1 MFVKCVQRARMSWR
15 SILGD
20 LMRRPVHELGR
31 GSRTLL
37 VAIAVAA
44 LAALAWQYLPRDDSD
59 AASAISG
66 QLRPL
71 TYPVTRVSPQT
82 DSYFGESVSDPYR
95 WLEAEARE
103 STQVADWVAA
113 QNAVTFEYLD
123 TLEDRYR
130 IKDRLTG
137 LWNYEKFTLP
147 FREGGRYFFRRNDG
161 LQNQFTLHVQNAL
174 DEPAELLLDPNSWSV
189 DGATALASY
198 VPSRDGSL
206 VLYAIQDGGSDWRTL
221 KVLDT
226 ATKKTLDDTIEWVK
240 FSGLAWAPDGSG
252 FYYSRYPTPEKSAIF
267 QAVNYDHALYF
278 HEVGTPQDR
287 DKLIYARADDPTIL
301 VRGYVAADRFLVVT
315 MSRGTDARYEIA
327 IQDLAG
333 EDSAPEI
340 IIAGF
345 ENEFG
350 FFAAQERILY
360 AVTDR
365 GAPHKRIVAID
376 LDAPAEANWREV
388 VAESNH
394 LLVDA
399 SLVGGVLIAEYLEEV
414 KSVVRRFEL
423 TGKELSPIKL
433 PGIGSA
439 FGFEGEP
446 DDSETFYTFSSYNE
460 PTAIYRYDTRT
471 DTSEILRRP
480 ATSFDPSAYVVK
492 QVFFRSA
499 DGTTVPMFVSHRID
513 LDRTQP
519 VPTLLYGYGGFNISL
534 RPGFSLTA
542 FAWMEMG
549 GVYAVANLRG
559 GGEYGK
565 AWHEA
570 GRLLNKQNVFD
581 DFIAAAEHLVAE
593 GYTTTEQLG
602 IFGGSNGGLLVGAV
616 TNQRPDLFAVA
627 LPAVGVMDMLRFDQ
641 FTAGRFWRDDY
652 GSPSENEADF
662 RNNYAFSPY
671 HNIRDGVDY
680 PAVLITTADTD
691 DRVVPGHSFKYAAAL
706 HAADTGSKPKL
717 IRIETRAGHGSGKP
731 TDKIIEEVADR
742 LGFLA
747 EHTGLK
753 LPEGYGN

>member
-1 MFVKCVQRARMSWR
+1 
-15 SILGD
+15 
-20 LMRRPVHELGR
+20 MRRPIHELGR
-31 GSRTLL
+31 GRSTQI
-37 VAIAVAA
+37 VAIAILALVAVGW
-44 LAALAWQYLPRDDSD
+44 LSLQRGDTDTPTS
-59 AASAISG
+59 AASG
-66 QLRPL
+66 QAGSLA
-71 TYPVTRVSPQT
+71 YPETRVSPQT
-82 DSYFGESVSDPYR
+82 DIYFGESVSDPYR
-95 WLEAEARE
+95 WLETEARE

-113 QNAVTFEYLD
+113 QNVVTFEYLD

-130 IKDRLTG
+130 IKDRLTD

-161 LQNQFTLHVQNAL
+161 LQNQFVLYVQNSL
-174 DEPAELLLDPNSWSV
+174 DAPAELLLDPNTWSA

-221 KVLDT
+221 KILNT
-226 ATKKTLDDTIEWVK
+226 ATGKTLADTIEWVK
-240 FSGLAWAPDGSG
+240 FSGLAWAPGGSG
-252 FYYSRYPTPEKSAIF
+252 FYYSRYPAPDESATF
-267 QAVNYDHALYF
+267 QAANYDQALYF

-287 DKLIYARADDPTIL
+287 DKLIYARADDPAIS
-301 VRGYVAADRFLVVT
+301 VRAYVAAERFLVVT

-327 IQDLAG
+327 VQDLASD
-333 EDSAPEI
+333 ESAPEL

-350 FFAAQERILY
+350 IFAAEERILY

-365 GAPHKRIVAID
+365 HARLKRIVAID

-388 VAESNH
+388 VAESDH

-399 SLVGGVLIAEYLEEV
+399 SVIGGVLIAEYLEEV

-423 TGKELSPIKL
+423 TGEELSPIVL

-439 FGFEGEP
+439 FGFEGRPEN
-446 DDSETFYTFSSYNE
+446 SETFYTFSSYNE
-460 PTAIYRYDTRT
+460 PTTIYRYDTLA

-480 ATSFDPSAYVVK
+480 ATPFDPSAYVVE
-492 QVFFRSA
+492 QLFFKSA
-499 DGTTVPMFVSHRID
+499 DGTTVPMFVSHRVD
-513 LDRTQP
+513 LDLSRP

-534 RPGFSLTA
+534 RPGFSLSA

-581 DFIAAAEHLVAE
+581 DFIAAAEHLIEE

-671 HNIRDGVDY
+671 HNVRGGVDY

-753 LPEGYGN
+753 LPESYGN

>member
-1 MFVKCVQRARMSWR
+1 MKKPIDELARGNWM
-15 SILGD
+15 
-20 LMRRPVHELGR
+20 
-31 GSRTLL
+31 LL
-37 VAIAVAA
+37 VAIVVAA
-44 LAALAWQYLPRDDSD
+44 LAALAWQYLPRGDFD
-59 AASAISG
+59 AATSESTAQAG
-66 QLRPL
+66 ALA
-71 TYPVTRVSPQT
+71 YPVTRIGPRSDV
-82 DSYFGESVSDPYR
+82 YFGESVSDPYR

-130 IKDRLTG
+130 IKDRLTS

-161 LQNQFTLHVQNAL
+161 LQNQYTLHMQDAL
-174 DEPAELLLDPNSWSV
+174 DAPARLLLDPNTWSA

-198 VPSRDGSL
+198 VPSGDGSL

-221 KVLDT
+221 KILDT
-226 ATKKTLDDTIEWVK
+226 ATGKTLADTIEWVK
-240 FSGLAWAPDGSG
+240 FSGLAWAPDDSG
-252 FYYSRYPTPEKSAIF
+252 FYYSRYPTPEKSATF
-267 QAVNYDHALYF
+267 QAVNYEQALYF
-278 HEVGTPQDR
+278 HEVGTPQDS
-287 DKLIYARADDPTIL
+287 DKLIYARADDPAIS
-301 VRGYVAADRFLVVT
+301 VRAYVTTERFLVVT
-315 MSRGTDARYEIA
+315 MSRGTDARYEVA
-327 IQDLAG
+327 VQDLASDETG
-333 EDSAPEI
+333 PEI
-340 IIAGF
+340 LIVGF
-345 ENEFG
+345 ENEYG
-350 FFAAQERILY
+350 FFASEERILY

-365 GAPHKRIVAID
+365 DAPHKRIVAID

-388 VAESNH
+388 VPESGH

-399 SLVGGVLIAEYLEEV
+399 SVVGGVLIAEYLEEV
-414 KSVVRRFEL
+414 QSVVRRFEL
-423 TGKELSPIKL
+423 TGEELSPVVL

-439 FGFEGEP
+439 FGFEGQPE
-446 DDSETFYTFSSYNE
+446 DSETFYTFSSYNE
-460 PTAIYRYDTRT
+460 PTTIYRYDALT
-471 DTSEILRRP
+471 DTSEVLRRP
-480 ATSFDPSAYVVK
+480 TTPFDPAAYVVK
-492 QVFFRSA
+492 QRFFQSA
-499 DGTTVPMFVSHRID
+499 DGTTVPMFVSHRVD
-513 LDRTQP
+513 LDLNHP
-519 VPTLLYGYGGFNISL
+519 VPALLYGYGGFNISL

-581 DFIAAAEHLVAE
+581 DFIAAAEYLVSE

-671 HNIRDGVDY
+671 HNIHDGVDY

-731 TDKIIEEVADR
+731 TDKVIEEVADR

-747 EHTGLK
+747 EHTGLE
-753 LPEGYGN
+753 LPESYGN